1 MKMKTLLTAAVVALT
16 ATVATARDYVHI
28 AGSSTVLPYAT
39 IVAEAFGDNFDF
51 PTPVVES
58 GGSGAGRKRLCDG
71 VGSNTIDI
79 ANSSSLMKPAEAER
93 CAAVINYEKV
103 QIGYDGIVFASRL
116 ETTGFENLTP
126 AQIYLAVSDK
136 SNATNWQDV
145 DPSMPDRPIKV
156 FLPGTKHGTREVFDK
171 KVMVAGCKAV
181 GSYDVF
187 KADLGDKKKAEK
199 ECMKVRTDGLSVDID
214 GDYTET
220 LASLSTNPDG
230 IGVFGLSFL
239 LNNTDTIYAATING
253 VEASTETIAS
263 GEYPISRPLQ
273 FYVKLDHIDQIPGM
287 REYIEFFVSDEIAGP
302 DGPLAEYGL
311 VSDPEL
317 AKTQE
322 QVSNF

>member
-1 MKMKTLLTAAVVALT
+1 MLKLISAAVIAISAT
-16 ATVATARDYVHI
+16 AVSARDYVHI

-71 VGSNTIDI
+71 IGMNTIDI
-79 ANSSSLMKPAEAER
+79 ANSSSLMKTDEAER
-93 CAAVINYEKV
+93 CAAVINFEKV

-116 ETTGFENLTP
+116 ENTGFENLTP
-126 AQIYLAVSDK
+126 GQIYLAVSDK
-136 SNATNWQDV
+136 SNATNWKDV

-171 KVMVAGCKAV
+171 KVMVGGCKQV
-181 GSYDVF
+181 GAFDYF
-187 KADLGDKKKAEK
+187 METNGGDKKAAEK
-199 ECMKVRTDGLSVDID
+199 ECMKVRRDGLSVDID

-220 LASLSTNPDG
+220 LASLEANKEG

-253 VEASTETIAS
+253 VEASTDTIAS

-273 FYVKLDHIDQIPGM
+273 FYVKLDHIDQVPGM
-287 REYIEFFVSDEIAGP
+287 REYIEFFISDEIAGP

-322 QVSNF
+322 MVASW